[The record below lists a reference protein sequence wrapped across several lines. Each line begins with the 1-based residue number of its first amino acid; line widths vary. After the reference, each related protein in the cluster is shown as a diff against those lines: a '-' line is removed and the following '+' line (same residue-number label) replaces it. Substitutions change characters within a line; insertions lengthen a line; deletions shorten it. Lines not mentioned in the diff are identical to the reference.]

1 MSRVVHTLLF
11 HFHSNFMKIY
21 YLCFSYI
28 MKLRLREENCPVMT
42 QLVICR
48 TSMWLYI
55 WLYICLSSSDSKDCA
70 IIPLSNV
77 AKLDIWGLK
86 AACKVVTWK
95 LMMLALCLPDRS
107 YVSFFTFL
115 GLFPHSL
122 FLLTQYISLCSLFS
136 SRNLDV
142 KCCIF
147 ILLLVTFK
155 SLNEFIYLSK
165 KIIL

>member
-55 WLYICLSSSDSKDCA
+55 WLYICLSSSDSEDCA

-95 LMMLALCLPDRS
+95 LMMLAVCLPDALS
-107 YVSFFTFL
+107 PS
-115 GLFPHSL
+115 H
-122 FLLTQYISLCSLFS
+122 
-136 SRNLDV
+136 
-142 KCCIF
+142 
-147 ILLLVTFK
+147 ILLPKGLPTRASPVI
-155 SLNEFIYLSK
+155 LLELSE
-165 KIIL
+165 LLGNYSRHLW